1 MNCQQKESAISLR
14 RNEVNMDDNL
24 FKILKYVLFIIVLL
38 IARYLVPAIK
48 TFMNNEKYANV
59 VDYVEKCINAAEIL
73 IVGTGT
79 DKKAYVTVQLK
90 DWLDKVGIK
99 MTDEQISILIEGV
112 FAELDGIT
120 VNTYKKD
127 LQNESE

>member
-1 MNCQQKESAISLR
+1 MNIT
-14 RNEVNMDDNL
+14 MDENL
-24 FKILKYVLFIIVLL
+24 FGIVKYIMFIILIV

-73 IVGTGT
+73 ITGTGT
-79 DKKAYVTVQLK
+79 DKKTYVTAQLK

-127 LQNESE
+127 SQINQKEE

>member
-1 MNCQQKESAISLR
+1 MNIT
-14 RNEVNMDDNL
+14 MDENL
-24 FKILKYVLFIIVLL
+24 FEIVKYIMFIILIV

-48 TFMNNEKYANV
+48 TFINNEKYSNV

-73 IVGTGT
+73 ITGTGT
-79 DKKAYVTVQLK
+79 DKKAYVTTQLK

-112 FAELDGIT
+112 FAELDGVT
-120 VNTYKKD
+120 VNTYKKKETS
-127 LQNESE
+127 NETTEN

>member
-1 MNCQQKESAISLR
+1 
-14 RNEVNMDDNL
+14 MDENS
-24 FKILKYVLFIIVLL
+24 FKILQYVLFIIVLL

-73 IVGTGT
+73 IAGTGT

-120 VNTYKKD
+120 VNTYNKD
-127 LQNESE
+127 SQNESK

>member
-1 MNCQQKESAISLR
+1 
-14 RNEVNMDDNL
+14 MDDNL
-24 FKILKYVLFIIVLL
+24 FKILQYVLFIIVLL

-48 TFMNNEKYANV
+48 TFMNNAKYANV

-73 IVGTGT
+73 IAGTGT

-127 LQNESE
+127 SQNESK